1 MLPEMGPPQT
11 QNWEFP
17 GEDDS
22 WELEIQEFLQ
32 DIENNTNL
40 SNNLASA
47 KKVLDIIS
55 EIYESH

>member
-17 GEDDS
+17 GEDKS

-32 DIENNTNL
+32 DVENDTNL
-40 SNNLASA
+40 SNNLASS